1 MIDKL
6 KQARLDKLNRIYKA
20 GIDPYP
26 AKSTRTHKIKKVLEN
41 FDKLLSSEEII
52 TISGRIRTVRIHGAL
67 TFIDLEDQSGQIQL
81 FFRKDDIGSKRY
93 DMLSNLDVGDFLQ
106 AEGILFVTKKGEQTL
121 AIKDYKVL
129 TKSLLPLPEKW
140 HGLQDEE
147 LRFRKRYLDLIM
159 NKNIKELFIKRTE
172 FTNNIR
178 NFLNGNGYLEVETPV
193 LEAIPGGADA
203 EPFTTH
209 HNKLGIDLYLRIS
222 LELHL
227 KRLLVGGFEKIYEIG
242 KVFRNEGM
250 STQHLQEFTMLEF
263 YWAYADYEDLMSFV
277 ENFYMDII
285 EKTFGSLEIEYQDTV
300 LNFKAPWPRID
311 YREIVLKQSGVDI
324 DLYPTKEDMQKIV
337 KEKGIK
343 VDPKAGRGR
352 LIDQLYKKLVRPKL
366 IQPSF
371 LINQPLDISPLAKKK
386 DDDKTKVQRMQV
398 LIAAAEVGN
407 GFSELNDPIDQRER
421 FVSQDKLRAEGD
433 DEAQMMDED
442 FVEALEYGMPPTA
455 GFGVGI
461 DRLFMILTDQESI
474 RNVVFFP
481 TMRPTKHYNLEAET
495 AQFELE
501 GKDVKLKHNK
511 NNNPENLELGIKIDQ
526 AENILNKYIKDPITK
541 LHCLES
547 KAIMEGVAKSL
558 NQDPVKWGII
568 GLLHDID
575 WELTKENTSQHCIK
589 AKEILKNEGA
599 SDFLV
604 DTIVSHGFGCVINDE
619 FKNKKRETTIQH
631 ALAASETLTGLI
643 ISSTLV
649 QPDKKLNSLT
659 LKSLKKKFKSKGFAA
674 NCNREIIKE
683 CEEIGI
689 SLDEFLE
696 IGLESLQLISDDLN
710 L

>member
-41 FDKLLSSEEII
+41 FDKLLSSKEAI

-81 FFRKDDIGSKRY
+81 FFRKDDISSEGY
-93 DMLSNLDVGDFLQ
+93 GMLNNLDVGDFLQ

-147 LRFRKRYLDLIM
+147 LRYRKRYLDLIM
-159 NKNIKELFIKRTE
+159 NKNTKELFIKRTE

-178 NFLNGNGYLEVETPV
+178 NFLNSNGYLEVETPV

-209 HNKLGIDLYLRIS
+209 HNKLDIDLYLRIS

-250 STQHLQEFTMLEF
+250 SPQHLQEFTMLEF

-311 YREIVLKQSGVDI
+311 YREIVLKESGVDI

-386 DDDKTKVQRMQV
+386 DDDKTKVQRIQV
-398 LIAAAEVGN
+398 LIATAEVGN

-481 TMRPTKHYNLEAET
+481 TMRPTKHYKLEAET
-495 AQFELE
+495 TQFELE
-501 GKDVKLKHNK
+501 GKDVKLKHDE
-511 NNNPENLELGIKIDQ
+511 NNNPKDLELGIDLDQ
-526 AENILNKYIKDPITK
+526 AENTLNKYIKDPITK

-575 WELTKENTSQHCIK
+575 WELTKENTNQHCIK

-619 FKNKKRETTIQH
+619 FKDKKRETIIQH

-649 QPDKKLNSLT
+649 QPDKKLASLT
-659 LKSLKKKFKSKGFAA
+659 IKSLKKKFKSKGFAA

-683 CEEIGI
+683 CEKIGI
-689 SLDEFLE
+689 TLDEFLK
-696 IGLESLQLISDDLN
+696 IGLESLQSISDDLN

>member
-1 MIDKL
+1 MIDKI
-6 KQARLDKLNRIYKA
+6 KQARLDKLNKIYKA

-26 AKSTRTHKIKKVLEN
+26 AKSTRTHKIKKVLED

-52 TISGRIRTVRIHGAL
+52 IISGRVRTVRVHGAL
-67 TFIDLEDQSGQIQL
+67 TFVDLEDQSGQIQL
-81 FFRKDDIGSKRY
+81 FFRKDDISAEKY
-93 DMLSNLDVGDFLQ
+93 NMLSNLDIGDFLQ
-106 AEGILFVTKKGEQTL
+106 VEGTLFVTKKGEQTL
-121 AIKDYKVL
+121 AIKDYKIL

-140 HGLQDEE
+140 HGLADEE
-147 LRFRKRYLDLIM
+147 LRYRKRYLDLIM
-159 NKNIKELFIKRTE
+159 NKNTKELFTKRTE

-178 NFLNGNGYLEVETPV
+178 NFLNDKGYLEVETPV
-193 LEAIPGGADA
+193 LEAVPGGADA

-209 HNKLGIDLYLRIS
+209 HNKLDIDLYLRIS

-285 EKTFGSLEIEYQDTV
+285 EKTFGSLEIKYQDTV

-311 YREIVLKQSGVDI
+311 YREIVLKESGVDI

-371 LINQPLDISPLAKKK
+371 LIDHPLDISPLAKRK
-386 DDDKTKVQRMQV
+386 DDNRSKVQRMQV
-398 LIAAAEVGN
+398 LIATAEVGN

-421 FVSQDKLRAEGD
+421 FTAQDKLRLEGD

-474 RNVVFFP
+474 RDVVFFP
-481 TMRPTKHYNLEAET
+481 TMRSKRKTEVKAEEIKT
-495 AQFELE
+495 
-501 GKDVKLKHNK
+501 D
-511 NNNPENLELGIKIDQ
+511 ENISSNDQEDLELGIDLDQ
-526 AENILNKYIKDPITK
+526 AENILDKYIKDPITK
-541 LHCLES
+541 LHCIES
-547 KAIMEGVAKSL
+547 RAIMEGVAKRL
-558 NQDPVKWGII
+558 DQDTKKWGII

-575 WELTKENTSQHCIK
+575 WELTKEDTSKHCIK

-599 SDFLV
+599 SDFLI
-604 DTIVSHGFGCVINDE
+604 DTIVSHGFGCVINEE
-619 FKNKKRETTIQH
+619 FKDKKRETMVQH
-631 ALAASETLTGLI
+631 ALAACETLTGLI
-643 ISSTLV
+643 IASTLV
-649 QPDKKLNSLT
+649 QPDKKLNNLT

-674 NCNREIIKE
+674 NCNREIIRE

-689 SLDEFLE
+689 CLDDFLK